1 MSIHLTFDD
10 QSIHEDENLQSTNVL
25 FGQVNSTARLSQAVG
40 TTDIQDIG
48 ASDLTNFISGFAAS
62 DDIPSDNPPSSST
75 LGAEILHNAG
85 RQHPSS

>member
-1 MSIHLTFDD
+1 MKNEKT
-10 QSIHEDENLQSTNVL
+10 VYYC
-25 FGQVNSTARLSQAVG
+25 VNSTARLSQAVG